1 MGKVG
6 EQRGSKMTPR
16 SQDRSIGVMETLL
29 LIHGIVEALIRSSFL
44 DMMSLFLCLYLLLGF
59 LSDFFDSLS

>member
-16 SQDRSIGVMETLL
+16 FQVRSIGVMEILL
-29 LIHGIVEALIRSSFL
+29 LIHGIVEELIMSSFL

-59 LSDFFDSLS
+59 LSDFFDSLR